1 VRRRSSTPADRG
13 QTQQQQEKRVADS
26 KGRRRRHEK
35 EEVPTIITLDS
46 HFTSNDNKI
55 AES

>member
-1 VRRRSSTPADRG
+1 M
-13 QTQQQQEKRVADS
+13 ADS
-26 KGRRRRHEK
+26 KARRRRHEK
-35 EEVPTIITLDS
+35 EEVPTIIAVDR